1 MSAIFCAAALIGCAG
16 SSPTPTSGD
25 DDSGDNG
32 FPGDKPTAF
41 AEDDDPLTQGLDT
54 VENELLVLTKPGAGT
69 DALSDAFAQSCTS
82 AIAELP
88 EIGLTKLSVNPGRLE
103 SAAFE
108 LTDHS
113 LVESVHR
120 NYRYPASELP
130 NDPRFAS
137 QSYLESIGLPQAWD
151 TTTGRANIII
161 AILDTG
167 VASDHPDLI
176 GKVISG
182 WNTFNNSSD
191 SNDVAGHGTAV
202 AGVAAAL
209 SDNRTGVVGVS
220 WQSPIMPIRV
230 SDASGVAT
238 AYDIAAGL
246 VWAADHGATVANVS
260 FAPLA
265 SDRTV
270 QRAAGYFKAS
280 GGLVFISAG
289 NDGQST
295 TSTGSPNAIYV
306 AAVAESGAHAFFST
320 RGPFVDVAAPGL
332 GIAALERNGGYQ
344 TVDGTSFASP
354 IAAGVAAL
362 IWSVRPEL
370 RPATVEQLILTTAN
384 DLGADGK
391 DDELGMGVIDAAAAV
406 AAALDAAEPTDNAA
420 PRVSITNPSDNATV
434 SGAIDVVVDASD
446 ETELADVVLMI
457 DGQFFAVDDQP
468 PYDFGVETRDLSPGV
483 HTLVCQ
489 AADVVGNLTAS
500 NPIRIQVEASS
511 PNVDLGDCDPDGPQ
525 VVFNFPAPESDVTGQ
540 VAIQITA
547 TDNVG
552 LSTVDW
558 TADGVAASAATLTGV
573 RDSDTFIWDATNATQ
588 GRHTITATVTD
599 INGNTTRAELELN
612 KP

>member
-1 MSAIFCAAALIGCAG
+1 MYCAVGLIGCAG
-16 SSPTPTSGD
+16 TTPTATPAPD
-25 DDSGDNG
+25 ADNAAG
-32 FPGDKPTAF
+32 EKPAAL

-54 VENELLVLTKPGAGT
+54 VPNELLVLTKPGAGAG
-69 DALSDAFAQSCTS
+69 ALNDAFAQSCTS
-82 AIAELP
+82 AISELP
-88 EIGLTKLSVNPGRLE
+88 EIGLTKLGVNPGRLE
-103 SAAFE
+103 AVAFE
-108 LTDHS
+108 LTENP

-120 NYRYPASELP
+120 NYRYPASVLP

-137 QSYLESIGLPQAWD
+137 QSYLESIGLSQAWD
-151 TTTGRANIII
+151 ITTGRANIII

-167 VASDHPDLI
+167 VASDHPDLA

-182 WNTFNNSSD
+182 WNTFNNSPD
-191 SNDVAGHGTAV
+191 TDDVAGHGTAV

-209 SDNRTGVVGVS
+209 SNNRTGVTGVS

-230 SDASGVAT
+230 CDTSGVAS

-246 VWAADHGATVANVS
+246 VWASDHGAAVANVS

-295 TSTGSPNAIYV
+295 ASTGSPNAVYV

-320 RGPFVDVAAPGL
+320 RGPFVDVAAPGM
-332 GIAALERNGGYQ
+332 GIAALDRSGGYQ

-354 IAAGVAAL
+354 IAAGLAAL
-362 IWSVRPEL
+362 VWSTRPEL
-370 RPATVEQLILTTAN
+370 RPATVEQLILTTAT
-384 DLGADGK
+384 DLGSPGK

-406 AAALDAAEPTDNAA
+406 AAALDAVEPTDNTA
-420 PRVSITNPSDNATV
+420 PQVSITSPSDNATV
-434 SGAIDVVVDASD
+434 SDAISIVASASD

-468 PYDFGVETRDLSPGV
+468 PFDFGVETRDLSPGV
-483 HTLVCQ
+483 HTLVCE
-489 AADVVGNLTAS
+489 AADVAGNLTSSA
-500 NPIRIQVEASS
+500 PVRIQVEASS
-511 PNVDLGDCDPDGPQ
+511 PNVDLSDCDPDGPQ

-558 TADGVAASAATLTGV
+558 TADGIAASAATLSGV
-573 RDSDTFIWDATNATQ
+573 RDSDTFIWDATNATP